1 MTKPVVLASSSPR
14 RRELLDK
21 TGLKFMV
28 DAAEI
33 NEDHG
38 RRMKASELAKTIS
51 LEKAK
56 AVADRHPC
64 SIIIAADTVGVL
76 DGRPL
81 GKPRDEDEARRM
93 LGMLSGK
100 CHTVVT
106 GFTILDTETG
116 KAISKAVETKVYFR
130 KLDSEEIKAYVRTG
144 EPLDKAG
151 AYAIQGMGA
160 LLVEK
165 IEGDY
170 YNVIGLPLSAL
181 ARELNKFGVSLPCG
195 LIPAAPRI
203 PRPTSQL
210 KKPPVN

>member
-14 RRELLDK
+14 RRELLEK
-21 TGLKFMV
+21 TGLEFIV

-38 RRMKASELAKTIS
+38 RRMKPREMAKTIS
-51 LEKAK
+51 MEKAK

-64 SIIIAADTVGVL
+64 SIIIAADTFGL
-76 DGRPL
+76 LGGRML
-81 GKPRDEDEARRM
+81 GKPRDKDEARDM
-93 LGMLSGK
+93 LGRMGGK
-100 CHTVVT
+100 RHMVVT

-116 KAISKAVETKVYFR
+116 KTVSKAVETKVYLR
-130 KLDSEEIKAYVRTG
+130 KLAGNEIEAYLRTG

-151 AYAIQGMGA
+151 AYAIQGLGA

-170 YNVIGLPLSAL
+170 YNVIGLPLSSLAL
-181 ARELNKFGVSLPCG
+181 ELKKFGVNL
-195 LIPAAPRI
+195 A
-203 PRPTSQL
+203 
-210 KKPPVN
+210 V

>member
-14 RRELLDK
+14 RRELLEQ
-21 TGLKFMV
+21 TGLNFIV

-33 NEDHG
+33 DEDHG
-38 RRMKASELAKTIS
+38 RRMKPAELAKTIS

-56 AVADRHPC
+56 AVAACHPC
-64 SIIIAADTVGVL
+64 SIIIAADTFGML
-76 DGRPL
+76 GGRLL
-81 GKPRDEDEARRM
+81 GKPRDEDEARDM
-93 LGMLSGK
+93 LKSMGGRR
-100 CHTVVT
+100 HRVVT

-116 KAISKAVETKVYFR
+116 KSISKAVETRVYFR
-130 KLDSEEIKAYVRTG
+130 KLGKEEIEAYVKTG

-160 LLVEK
+160 QLVEK

-170 YNVIGLPLSAL
+170 FNVIGLPLGAL
-181 ARELNKFGVSLPCG
+181 VRELNKFGVDLPSG
-195 LIPAAPRI
+195 LIPATPRI
-203 PRPTSQL
+203 HRLTSPL

>member
-14 RRELLDK
+14 RRELLEK

-33 NEDHG
+33 NEDHS
-38 RRMKASELAKTIS
+38 RRMKAAELAKTIS

-56 AVADRHPC
+56 AVAARHPC
-64 SIIIAADTVGVL
+64 SIIIAADTFGVL
-76 DGRPL
+76 DGTLL
-81 GKPRDEDEARRM
+81 GKPRDADEARDI

-116 KAISKAVETKVYFR
+116 KAISTAVETKVYFR

-170 YNVIGLPLSAL
+170 YNVIGLPLSSL
-181 ARELNKFGVSLPCG
+181 ARELKRFGVKLPG
-195 LIPAAPRI
+195 
-203 PRPTSQL
+203 
-210 KKPPVN
+210 